1 MKNAFG
7 ALHMW
12 YFLYILQNTDSNDK
26 FASGIGGLFL
36 EVTFL

>member
-36 EVTFL
+36 EVAFL